1 MKYLIWTV
9 RIIVGV
15 LFIFSGLVKAND
27 PMALA
32 YKMNEFFEA
41 WDMTFMLAYSFY
53 FSVFMIALEV
63 VCGVA
68 MLVGNAFRLYSTLL
82 LLLSVFFTFLTAYAL
97 YSGKIKEC
105 GCFGDCIKISN
116 TATFYKD
123 IVLSVLALFLYI
135 FRYRVFPIFH
145 TAYIN
150 TSIVLVGA
158 IIVLGFEFYTLHHLP
173 VRDCLAYKPG
183 TNINEKMQ
191 PAPDAIAP
199 VYATTF
205 VYEKDGV
212 KKDFTAENY
221 PWKDSTWK
229 FVSSKTTLVKEG
241 TGQPEIHD
249 FSLTDANEKDL
260 TQQILTAKGYTFLW
274 FVREPDIANLANMD
288 RLHNLTAKAAAM
300 HIPFYVACS
309 ADREI
314 CNTFQAAWG
323 MKDVPFLII
332 DGTVSKTVIRTNPGL
347 VLLKDGV
354 VINKWSYL
362 DYPKDMTLDNGN
374 LDLK

>member
-1 MKYLIWTV
+1 MKYLIWVV

-15 LFIFSGLVKAND
+15 LFIFSGLIKAND

-41 WDMTFMLAYSFY
+41 WDMTYFLQYSFWI
-53 FSVFMIALEV
+53 SIFMIAFEV
-63 VCGVA
+63 ICGVA
-68 MLVGNAFRLYSTLL
+68 MLVGNVFRLYSTLL
-82 LLLSVFFTFLTAYAL
+82 LLLSLFFTFLTAYAL

-135 FRYRVFPIFH
+135 YRYRVFPLFNKS
-145 TAYIN
+145 YIN
-150 TSIVLVGA
+150 FSVVLVGA
-158 IIVLGFEFYTLHHLP
+158 IIVFGFEFYTLHHLP

-183 TNINEKMQ
+183 TNIWVKMQ
-191 PAPDAIAP
+191 PASDAVAP

-212 KKDFTAENY
+212 KKDFTSDNY

-249 FSLTDANEKDL
+249 FSLTDSSEKDL
-260 TQQILTAKGYTFLW
+260 TQDILTAKGYTFLW
-274 FVREPDIANLANMD
+274 FVREPDIANLANLD
-288 RLHNLTAKAAAM
+288 RLHNLIAKAAAM

-309 ADREI
+309 ADREG
-314 CNTFQAAWG
+314 CNAFQAACN

-354 VINKWSYL
+354 VTNKWSYL
-362 DYPKDMTLDNGN
+362 DYPKDMTLDNGT